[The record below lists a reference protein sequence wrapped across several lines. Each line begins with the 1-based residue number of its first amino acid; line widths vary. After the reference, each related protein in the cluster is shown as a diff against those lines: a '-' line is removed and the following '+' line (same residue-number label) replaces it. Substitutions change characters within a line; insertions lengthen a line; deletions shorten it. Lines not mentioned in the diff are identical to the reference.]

1 MSGAAQAIASAQ
13 RTLARADVLAALTEE
28 PGRITRAYG
37 TPSLVRAVAAVSEW
51 MHGAGMTVRTD
62 AVGNA
67 IGRWEP
73 AGESAG
79 TLVLGSHVDSVR
91 NAGRYDGPLG
101 VLVAIAAVEALR
113 ERGVELPF
121 SIEVVAFVDEEGLRY
136 VTSYLGSRVYTGLFD
151 VAELDEL
158 DSDGVSLRD
167 AVREQGGDPD
177 AIAGAARARD
187 DLLGYVEVH
196 IEQGPVL
203 QAEGLP
209 LGVVTSIA
217 GQSRG
222 LVRFVGRAGHAG
234 TVPMHLRQDALCGAS
249 ELVLAIERLAQER
262 DGLIGTVGQIWARPS
277 AGNVIPGDATISF
290 DVRHQDDA
298 QRRQAVADL
307 RSLAEQICE
316 RRKLALDWQTL
327 QEHPAVPCAER
338 LAGGLGAAIEQ
349 TGGTLHAMSSGA
361 GHDAVSMA
369 ELTDV
374 AMLFVRCK
382 DGISH
387 HPDESV
393 QEDDV
398 AAAIDVTAT
407 FLERFVP

>member
-1 MSGAAQAIASAQ
+1 MSDGAQAIESAQ

-51 MHGAGMTVRTD
+51 MEGAGMTVRTD

-67 IGRWEP
+67 ISRWEP

-121 SIEVVAFVDEEGLRY
+121 AVEVVAFVDEEGLRY
-136 VTSYLGSRVYTGLFD
+136 VTSYLGSRVYVGLFD
-151 VAELDEL
+151 AAELDEL
-158 DSDGVSLRD
+158 DADGVPLRD
-167 AVREQGGDPD
+167 AVRQQGGDPD
-177 AIAGAARARD
+177 GIADAGRASD

-262 DGLIGTVGQIWARPS
+262 DGLIGTVGQISARPS
-277 AGNVIPGDATISF
+277 AGNVIPGDATVSF

-307 RSLAEQICE
+307 RALAEQICE

-349 TGGTLHAMSSGA
+349 TGGTLHAMPSGA

-387 HPDESV
+387 HHDESV